1 MDDNNILTLTGNKT
15 TVTPEIRLLFESHLP
30 LNTYRLLQLVINI
43 NHSQNIPKIAARKSV
58 KSGLW
63 FILVWSLNSDL

>member
-15 TVTPEIRLLFESHLP
+15 TVTPEIRLVFESHLP
-30 LNTYRLLQLVINI
+30 LNTYRLLQLVIN
-43 NHSQNIPKIAARKSV
+43 HSQNIPKVAARKSV

-63 FILVWSLNSDL
+63 FILVWSLNSNL